1 MIAVPLGV
9 VNESQEK
16 NALSLNGGGGI
27 MRPIHM
33 SEREPYLSDL
43 RERYLHAET
52 QRLLNRDVRLLSP
65 RIKADLRASFLEFLG
80 AFPAF
85 GRMLATRAERVSDSI
100 PNADKGYVRLLSLY
114 AVIRNER
121 ASPTSMP
128 IGAEED
134 EAEAR
139 WQLELFCRDLEDE
152 LFPAPYPEVSAPPE
166 EAVFRKAGWNGD
178 GLQASARQLDK
189 GRTYRK
195 HEQPSYSRNE
205 DAYLLPGATPS
216 WETLLERLEKD
227 ESLPDLA
234 ARIREVFAADP
245 ILSEYL
251 RRQERGT
258 SSEARAFGAFDGVAH
273 CHFSTF
279 TAWITS
285 RVVQAHAERW
295 DERLDTAGLPE
306 AMRRSLRHAERI
318 LEELKPDLAE
328 LEEKRTRMH
337 STRVRSSETL
347 LTAACFAY
355 EHPSEP
361 GRFYGVTSADSEAYL
376 WNRATQ
382 RLELVSSATPHSI
395 GENVEDDREAFSTF
409 TVDLAPG
416 DRLLLASDGL
426 NKLFGLQELARLHA
440 VYDKE
445 EIDVPFADWILLT
458 STLERS
464 FRETPLTSDGQ
475 PRQIKLDDVT
485 VVCIEA

>member
-1 MIAVPLGV
+1 MIAVSLGV
-9 VNESQEK
+9 VNESHER
-16 NALSLNGGGGI
+16 NALSLNGGDGI
-27 MRPIHM
+27 MRSIHM
-33 SEREPYLSDL
+33 SECEPYLSDL
-43 RERYLHAET
+43 LERYLRAET
-52 QRLLNRDVRLLSP
+52 QRLLDGDARLLSP
-65 RIKADLRASFLEFLG
+65 RIKADLRASFLEFRD

-85 GRMLATRAERVSDSI
+85 GRMLATRAERVSDSM
-100 PNADKGYVRLLSLY
+100 PNTDKGHVRLLSLY
-114 AVIRNER
+114 AVIRKEQT
-121 ASPTSMP
+121 SPTSIP
-128 IGAEED
+128 TDTEED

-139 WQLELFCRDLEDE
+139 WQLESFCHHLEDQ

-166 EAVFRKAGWNGD
+166 EAVFRKADWSGD

-189 GRTYRK
+189 GRTYLT
-195 HEQPSYSRNE
+195 HERPSYGRNE

-216 WETLLERLEKD
+216 WEALLERLEKD
-227 ESLPDLA
+227 ESLPGLA

-245 ILSEYL
+245 VLSEYL
-251 RRQERGT
+251 RRQERGI

-273 CHFSTF
+273 CYFSTF

-285 RVVQAHAERW
+285 RIVQAHAERW

-328 LEEKRTRMH
+328 LENERPQQH
-337 STRVRSSETL
+337 SSRARSSETL

-361 GRFYGVTSADSEAYL
+361 GRFYGITAADSEAYL
-376 WNRATQ
+376 WNRAAQ
-382 RLELVSSATPHSI
+382 RLELVSSATPHSV
-395 GENVEDDREAFSTF
+395 GENAEDGREAFSTF

-426 NKLFGLQELARLHA
+426 NKLFGLPELARLHA

-445 EIDVPFADWILLT
+445 GVDVPFADWILLT

-464 FRETPLTSDGQ
+464 FRETPLGSDGE
-475 PRQIKLDDVT
+475 PRQIRLDDVT
-485 VVCIEA
+485 VVCVET